1 MKWTEED
8 KERLNE
14 FINELLYEKMDIED
28 YEKVMNRLGCDC
40 KGNRYRTICHN
51 IEGGKYNLGFNKDNR
66 YFTCYSECGCR
77 YSLLGLVKKVL
88 ELRGE
93 SRGTINAL
101 RYICDIVGIECNF
114 KGKVIKNKK
123 EEDGW
128 YDWKKLLKYKNKNI
142 DKVNKI
148 YDKDILYKLD
158 RVVYEPWVDE
168 GIGEDIQ
175 WKWGIRW
182 YDRKQQVVIPV
193 LNQNGELVGTH
204 CRNTNQELVDLG
216 MKYDHLRLLDGK
228 EYKFNMGLEL
238 FGLNYN
244 AVNIARYKTFILVES
259 PKSVMQFDN
268 FDMPNICVGMFG
280 MNFSLQK
287 LKLLL
292 TFGAEN
298 VIIALDKQYKEI
310 NNIEDSEWDK
320 YKKKINRIVDI
331 CQPYMKEIKVIY
343 DNEDLLDYKDS
354 PTDKGEI
361 VFKKLLERAEIL

>member
-28 YEKVMNRLGCDC
+28 YEKVMNSLGCDC

-66 YFTCYSECGCR
+66 YFTCYSECGCG

-93 SRGTINAL
+93 SKGTINAL

-114 KGKVIKNKK
+114 KGKAIRNKK

-182 YDRKQQVVIPV
+182 YDRKQQVVIPI

-310 NNIEDSEWDK
+310 DNIKDSEWDK